1 MQCWS
6 TPTHDATISLQPWH
20 VVYAQGWGRIIES
33 CNGWVGRVLKA
44 HPVPPPAMGRA
55 APHQLRLPRAPSH
68 LALSACR
75 DGAPTASLGSAALS
89 EESPPQIKPKSPL
102 SPSTTAPACP
112 IADSLTVLLF
122 LSEEQLLPKTAA
134 QRTSKGS
141 APQPAARRP
150 PPPRR
155 KALSVSRRAAPL
167 PGHRGGQF
175 SPPRPPGC
183 AGWCRGAGPGG
194 RRAGLGFRP
203 AGRA

>member
-1 MQCWS
+1 MGSKGPQS
-6 TPTHDATISLQPWH
+6 PPGHTPTHPPW
-20 VVYAQGWGRIIES
+20 AG
-33 CNGWVGRVLKA
+33 L
-44 HPVPPPAMGRA
+44 PPPPA
-55 APHQLRLPRAPSH
+55 QLSRAPYNVDP
-68 LALSACR
+68 SACR

-150 PPPRR
+150 PPHGARR
-155 KALSVSRRAAPL
+155 SVSAGGRLRCPGTAEGSSAHPAPRDAPGGAAGPA
-167 PGHRGGQF
+167 RGG
-175 SPPRPPGC
+175 
-183 AGWCRGAGPGG
+183 GG
-194 RRAGLGFRP
+194 QD
-203 AGRA
+203 